1 MTITINP
8 ISSQR
13 YLDVDIVNV
22 KKAELANT
30 TELELPVVEINLN
43 QEIYH
48 VLIDGHHRLEAA
60 TELGINIT
68 YNIVDVISPE
78 RSEDYLIEKHYGD
91 DYYYVNSKQLVW

>member
-8 ISSQR
+8 ISSQK
-13 YLDVDIVNV
+13 YLDDDIVNT
-22 KKAELANT
+22 KKAELANKT
-30 TELELPVVEINLN
+30 GVELPVVEISLN
-43 QEIYH
+43 GDIYH

-60 TELGINIT
+60 NELGINVV